1 MALRATGPPLFSSHV
16 VLLWYGVNMDPSGLI
31 FLGID
36 GGGSRCR
43 ARLRDARGNVLGEG
57 EGGPAN
63 IYQDF
68 DGAAASIL
76 TAAKSATAA
85 AGLGEPRMTEFHSG
99 MGLAGIVLSES
110 AGRLKA
116 QGLPFAAITLI
127 NDAYA
132 ACLGAHGGGD
142 GGIVIAGTGS
152 AGYVIVDGKGTG
164 IGGWGF
170 ELGDDGSG
178 AIMGREAV
186 RRAVLSIDG
195 LGPSSPL
202 TEYILAELGRDQPTL
217 TRWARSARPVDYARF
232 APEVF
237 KFAEQED
244 LVAAEIVSKAV
255 GSVFVSGKRLL
266 QLGAPILCLLGGMA
280 GPLLRQMSP
289 SLAAFFVEPAADAT
303 DGAIMAARKAAG
315 LSEDWS

>member
-1 MALRATGPPLFSSHV
+1 MLEKQLFASHV
-16 VLLWYGVNMDPSGLI
+16 VLLWYCVSMESSALI
-31 FLGID
+31 FIGID

-43 ARLRDARGNVLGEG
+43 ARLRDAHGRLLGEG

-68 DGAAASIL
+68 EGSAASIL
-76 TAAKSATAA
+76 AAATAATAA
-85 AGLGEPRMTEFHSG
+85 AGLLGPRMTEFHAG
-99 MGLAGIVLSES
+99 MGLAGIVLPES
-110 AGRLKA
+110 TGRLKA
-116 QGLPFAAITLI
+116 EGLPFAAITLI

-152 AGYVIVDGKGTG
+152 AGHAIVDGKGTG

-195 LGPSSPL
+195 LGSSSPL
-202 TEYILAELGRDQPTL
+202 TECILADMGRDQPTL
-217 TRWARSARPVDYARF
+217 TRWARSARPADYARF
-232 APEVF
+232 APDVF
-237 KFAEQED
+237 RFAEQED
-244 LVAAEIVSKAV
+244 PVAAEIVAKAV
-255 GSVFVSGKRLL
+255 GAVFVSAQRLL

-280 GPLLRQMSP
+280 PPLLRQMSP
-289 SLAAFFVEPAADAT
+289 SLRAFFVEPAADAT
-303 DGAIMAARKAAG
+303 DGAIMAARQAAG
-315 LSEDWS
+315 LRGDWT